1 MMSMKKISIV
11 VPMYNEEKV
20 IPLFFAEIN
29 KVLATLPQY
38 QFELVVVN
46 DGSKDQTLALLKA
59 QQTKQPNL
67 IIVNLSRNFG
77 HEPAVAAGIKT
88 ATGDAIIIPM
98 DADLQDPPML
108 IAALLKQF
116 EEGFDVVN
124 AKRKGRHEDTFFK
137 RFSAIKFY
145 QFIAKLSGKIKIPQN
160 VGHFRLISRR
170 VADEVNRLSER
181 NRVFRIEVPFVGFKT
196 TEVLFDR
203 PKRAAGQTHYNLQSM
218 MKLAVDSIAS
228 TTSVPL
234 VWPVQVFLA
243 VGALFA
249 ISVIAQLSLLI
260 FVPMEATIHLIWL
273 ATNII
278 VLMFVLLFFILSIL
292 SLYLSRVF
300 IETQNRP
307 FYVIDQVISGR
318 P

>member
-1 MMSMKKISIV
+1 MKLISIV

-20 IPLFFAEIN
+20 VPLFFAEMN
-29 KVLATLPQY
+29 KVLQNIKNY
-38 QFELVVVN
+38 QFEIVVVN

-59 QQTKQPNL
+59 QQTFQKNL

-88 ATGDAIIIPM
+88 AKGDAIIPM
-98 DADLQDPPML
+98 DSDLQDPPTL
-108 IAALLKQF
+108 IQSLLSKF
-116 EEGFDVVN
+116 EEGFEVVN

-145 QFIAKLSGKIKIPQN
+145 QFVAKLSGKVKIPQN

-203 PKRAAGQTHYNLQSM
+203 PKRVAGETHYNLKSM
-218 MKLAVDSIAS
+218 LKLAVDAIAS

-234 VWPVQVFLA
+234 VWPVQIFMFVAFTF
-243 VGALFA
+243 G
-249 ISVIAQLSLLI
+249 LSLLLQ
-260 FVPMEATIHLIWL
+260 LILFFTLSLSEILMVVWL
-273 ATNII
+273 LGNII
-278 VLMFVLLFFILSIL
+278 LFLFTQQKEFCSSIFCAIRIIVVWEL
-292 SLYLSRVF
+292 RQFFSESFTR
-300 IETQNRP
+300 
-307 FYVIDQVISGR
+307 
-318 P
+318 

>member
-1 MMSMKKISIV
+1 MKKISIV

-29 KVLATLPQY
+29 RVLSTLPQY

-46 DGSKDQTLALLKA
+46 DGSKDQTLSLLKA
-59 QQTKQPNL
+59 QQTKQPQL

-88 ATGDAIIIPM
+88 ATGDAIIPM

-108 IAALLKQF
+108 ISELLKQF
-116 EEGFDVVN
+116 ENGFEVVN

-203 PKRAAGQTHYNLQSM
+203 PKRAAGETHYNLQSM
-218 MKLAVDSIAS
+218 MKLAVDAIAS

-234 VWPVQVFLA
+234 VWPVQIFLA
-243 VGALFA
+243 VGTLFA
-249 ISVIAQLSLLI
+249 ISVIGQILI
-260 FVPMEATIHLIWL
+260 AIFLPVEATFHLIWL

>member
-1 MMSMKKISIV
+1 MKKISIV

-29 KVLATLPQY
+29 RVLSTLPQY

-46 DGSKDQTLALLKA
+46 DGSKDQTLSLLKA
-59 QQTKQPNL
+59 QQTKQPQL

-88 ATGDAIIIPM
+88 ATGDAIIPM

-108 IAALLKQF
+108 ISQLLKEF
-116 EEGFDVVN
+116 ESGFEVVN

-203 PKRAAGQTHYNLQSM
+203 PKRAAGETHYNLQSM
-218 MKLAVDSIAS
+218 MKLAVDAIAS

-234 VWPVQVFLA
+234 VWPVQIFLA
-243 VGALFA
+243 VGTLFA
-249 ISVIAQLSLLI
+249 ISVIGQMLI
-260 FVPMEATIHLIWL
+260 AIFLPIEATIQLIWL

-292 SLYLSRVF
+292 SLYLSKVF

>member
-1 MMSMKKISIV
+1 MKLISIV

-20 IPLFFAEIN
+20 VPLFFAEIN
-29 KVLATLPQY
+29 KVLEKIKQY
-38 QFELVVVN
+38 QFEIVVVN
-46 DGSKDQTLALLKA
+46 DGSKDQTLSLLKA
-59 QQTKQPNL
+59 QQSLQKNL
-67 IIVNLSRNFG
+67 VIVNLSRNFG

-88 ATGDAIIIPM
+88 AKGDAIIPM
-98 DADLQDPPML
+98 DADLQDPPSL
-108 IAALLKQF
+108 IQALLAKF
-116 EEGFDVVN
+116 EAGFEVVN

-145 QFIAKLSGKIKIPQN
+145 QFVAKLSGKIKIPQN

-203 PKRAAGQTHYNLQSM
+203 PKRAAGETHYNLKSM
-218 MKLAVDSIAS
+218 LKLAVDAIAS

-234 VWPVQVFLA
+234 VWPVQIFIFILI
-243 VGALFA
+243 LFGLSA
-249 ISVIAQLSLLI
+249 ITQIILFFTLSLSEVVMVSWLVGNLI
-260 FVPMEATIHLIWL
+260 LFL
-273 ATNII
+273 
-278 VLMFVLLFFILSIL
+278 FSLLFFVLSIL

-307 FYVIDQVISGR
+307 FYIIDEVIVGR
-318 P
+318 S

>member
-1 MMSMKKISIV
+1 MKLISIV

-20 IPLFFAEIN
+20 VPLFFAEIN
-29 KVLATLPQY
+29 KVLQNIKNY
-38 QFELVVVN
+38 QFEIVVVN

-59 QQTKQPNL
+59 QQVLQKNL
-67 IIVNLSRNFG
+67 VIVNLSRNFG

-88 ATGDAIIIPM
+88 AKGDAIIPM
-98 DADLQDPPML
+98 DADLQDPPTL
-108 IAALLKQF
+108 IESLLSKF
-116 EEGFDVVN
+116 EDGFEVVN

-145 QFIAKLSGKIKIPQN
+145 QFVAKLSGKIKIPQN

-203 PKRAAGQTHYNLQSM
+203 PKRVAGETHYNLKSM
-218 MKLAVDSIAS
+218 LKLAVDAIAS

-234 VWPVQVFLA
+234 VWPVQIFMIVAFIF
-243 VGALFA
+243 G
-249 ISVIAQLSLLI
+249 ISVLLQFILFFTITLSENVL
-260 FVPMEATIHLIWL
+260 LIWL
-273 ATNII
+273 LGNII
-278 VLMFVLLFFILSIL
+278 LFLFTFLFFVLSIL
-292 SLYLSRVF
+292 SLYLSRIF

-307 FYVIDQVISGR
+307 FYIIDEVIVGR
-318 P
+318 S

>member
-1 MMSMKKISIV
+1 MKLISIV

-20 IPLFFAEIN
+20 IPLFFADIN
-29 KVLATLPQY
+29 KVLQNIKNY
-38 QFELVVVN
+38 QFEIVVVN
-46 DGSKDQTLALLKA
+46 DGSKDETLTLLKA
-59 QQTKQPNL
+59 QQVIQKNL
-67 IIVNLSRNFG
+67 VIVNLSRNFG

-88 ATGDAIIIPM
+88 AKGDAIIPM

-108 IAALLKQF
+108 IQALLSKF
-116 EEGFDVVN
+116 EEGYEVVN

-145 QFIAKLSGKIKIPQN
+145 QFVAKLSGKIKIPQN
-160 VGHFRLISRR
+160 VGHFRLISKR

-203 PKRAAGQTHYNLQSM
+203 PKRAAGETHYNLKSM
-218 MKLAVDSIAS
+218 LKLAVDAIAS

-234 VWPVQVFLA
+234 VWPVQVFLF
-243 VGALFA
+243 VSCIFGLSVLVQLILLFTMPL
-249 ISVIAQLSLLI
+249 SETVNLVWLLGNVILCL
-260 FVPMEATIHLIWL
+260 FT
-273 ATNII
+273 
-278 VLMFVLLFFILSIL
+278 LLFFVLSIL

-307 FYVIDQVISGR
+307 FYVIDEVIVGR
-318 P
+318 S

>member
-1 MMSMKKISIV
+1 MKKISIV

-29 KVLATLPQY
+29 RVLLTLPQF

-46 DGSKDQTLALLKA
+46 DGSKDQTLSLLKA
-59 QQTKQPNL
+59 QQAKQSNL

-88 ATGDAIIIPM
+88 ATGDAIIPM

-108 IAALLKQF
+108 IAELLKKF
-116 EEGFDVVN
+116 EEGFEVVN
-124 AKRKGRHEDTFFK
+124 AKRKGRHEDSFFK

-203 PKRAAGQTHYNLQSM
+203 PKRAAGETHYNLQSM
-218 MKLAVDSIAS
+218 MKLAVDAIAS

-234 VWPVQVFLA
+234 IWPVQVWIGVSVFFL
-243 VGALFA
+243 L
-249 ISVIAQLSLLI
+249 SVIAQFVAGI
-260 FVPMEATIHLIWL
+260 FLPLEPNIHLLWL
-273 ATNII
+273 VTNII
-278 VLMFVLLFFILSIL
+278 ILMFVLLFFVLSIV

-307 FYVIDQVISGR
+307 FYLIDQVITGR

>member
-59 QQTKQPNL
+59 QQTKQTNL

-88 ATGDAIIIPM
+88 ATGDAIIPM

-116 EEGFDVVN
+116 EDGFDVVN

-170 VADEVNRLSER
+170 VADEINRLSER
-181 NRVFRIEVPFVGFKT
+181 NRVLRIEVPFVGFKT

-203 PKRAAGQTHYNLQSM
+203 PKRAAGETHYNLQSM
-218 MKLAVDSIAS
+218 MKLAVDAIAS

-243 VGALFA
+243 VGMLFA

>member
-1 MMSMKKISIV
+1 MKLISIV

-20 IPLFFAEIN
+20 VPLFFAEIN
-29 KVLATLPQY
+29 KVLETIKQY
-38 QFELVVVN
+38 QFEIVVVN
-46 DGSKDQTLALLKA
+46 DGSKDQTLSLLKA
-59 QQTKQPNL
+59 QQSLQKNL
-67 IIVNLSRNFG
+67 VIVNLSRNFG

-88 ATGDAIIIPM
+88 AKGDAIIPM
-98 DADLQDPPML
+98 DADLQDPPSL
-108 IAALLKQF
+108 IQALLAKF
-116 EEGFDVVN
+116 EAGFEVVN

-145 QFIAKLSGKIKIPQN
+145 QFVAKLSGKIKIPQN

-203 PKRAAGQTHYNLQSM
+203 PKRAAGETHYNLKSM
-218 MKLAVDSIAS
+218 LKLAVDAIAS
-228 TTSVPL
+228 TTSFPL
-234 VWPVQVFLA
+234 VWPVQIFIFILI
-243 VGALFA
+243 LFGLSA
-249 ISVIAQLSLLI
+249 ITQIILFFTLSLSEVVMLLWLVGNLI
-260 FVPMEATIHLIWL
+260 LFL
-273 ATNII
+273 
-278 VLMFVLLFFILSIL
+278 FSLLFFVLSIL

-307 FYVIDQVISGR
+307 FYIIDEVIVGR
-318 P
+318 S

>member
-1 MMSMKKISIV
+1 MKLISIV

-20 IPLFFAEIN
+20 VPLFFAEIN
-29 KVLATLPQY
+29 KVLQNIKNY
-38 QFELVVVN
+38 QFEIVVVN

-59 QQTKQPNL
+59 QQVLQKNL
-67 IIVNLSRNFG
+67 VIVNLSRNFG

-88 ATGDAIIIPM
+88 AKGDAIIPM
-98 DADLQDPPML
+98 DADLQDPPTL
-108 IAALLKQF
+108 IESLLSKF
-116 EEGFDVVN
+116 EDGFEVVN

-145 QFIAKLSGKIKIPQN
+145 QFVAKLSGKIKIPQN

-203 PKRAAGQTHYNLQSM
+203 PKRVAGETHYNLKSM
-218 MKLAVDSIAS
+218 LKLAVDAIAS

-234 VWPVQVFLA
+234 VWPVQIFMIVAFIF
-243 VGALFA
+243 G
-249 ISVIAQLSLLI
+249 ISVLLQFILFFTITLSENVL
-260 FVPMEATIHLIWL
+260 LIWL
-273 ATNII
+273 LGNII
-278 VLMFVLLFFILSIL
+278 LFLFTLLFFVLSIL
-292 SLYLSRVF
+292 SLYLSRIF

-307 FYVIDQVISGR
+307 FYIIDEVIVGR
-318 P
+318 S

>member
-1 MMSMKKISIV
+1 MMTMKKISIV

-20 IPLFFAEIN
+20 IPLFFVEIN
-29 KVLATLPQY
+29 KVLATLPDY

-46 DGSKDQTLALLKA
+46 DGSKDQTLTLLKA
-59 QQTKQPNL
+59 QQAKQSNL

-88 ATGDAIIIPM
+88 ATGNAIIPM

-108 IAALLKQF
+108 IAALLQQF
-116 EEGFDVVN
+116 EHGFEVVN

-145 QFIAKLSGKIKIPQN
+145 QFIAKLSGKVKIPQN

-203 PKRAAGQTHYNLQSM
+203 PKRAAGETHYNLQSM
-218 MKLAVDSIAS
+218 MKLAVDAIAS

-243 VGALFA
+243 VGTLFA
-249 ISVIAQLSLLI
+249 ISVIGQLSLLI
-260 FVPMEATIHLIWL
+260 FLPIEATIHLIWL
-273 ATNII
+273 STNII

-307 FYVIDQVISGR
+307 FYVIDEVISGR

>member
-1 MMSMKKISIV
+1 MKLISIV

-20 IPLFFAEIN
+20 VPLFFAEIN
-29 KVLATLPQY
+29 KVLQNIKNY
-38 QFELVVVN
+38 QFEIVVVN

-59 QQTKQPNL
+59 QQTFQKNL

-88 ATGDAIIIPM
+88 AKGDAIIPM
-98 DADLQDPPML
+98 DSDLQDPPTL
-108 IAALLKQF
+108 IQSLLSKF
-116 EEGFDVVN
+116 EEGFEVVN

-145 QFIAKLSGKIKIPQN
+145 QFVAKLSGKVKIPQN

-203 PKRAAGQTHYNLQSM
+203 PKRVAGETHYNLKSM
-218 MKLAVDSIAS
+218 LKLAVDAIAS

-234 VWPVQVFLA
+234 VWPVQIFMFVAFTF
-243 VGALFA
+243 G
-249 ISVIAQLSLLI
+249 LSLLLQ
-260 FVPMEATIHLIWL
+260 LILFFTLSLSEILMVVWL
-273 ATNII
+273 LGNII
-278 VLMFVLLFFILSIL
+278 LFLFTLLFFVLSIL

-300 IETQNRP
+300 TETQNRP
-307 FYVIDQVISGR
+307 FYIIDEVIVGR
-318 P
+318 S

>member
-1 MMSMKKISIV
+1 MKKISIV

-29 KVLATLPQY
+29 RVLLTLPQY

-59 QQTKQPNL
+59 QQTKQSNL

-88 ATGDAIIIPM
+88 ATGDAIIPM

-108 IAALLKQF
+108 IAELIKQF
-116 EEGFDVVN
+116 EEGFEVVN

-170 VADEVNRLSER
+170 VVDEVNRLSER

-203 PKRAAGQTHYNLQSM
+203 PKRAAGETHYNLQSM
-218 MKLAVDSIAS
+218 MKLAVDAIAS

-234 VWPVQVFLA
+234 VWPVQVFLT
-243 VGALFA
+243 VGTLFA
-249 ISVIAQLSLLI
+249 ISVIGQVVVGIFFSL
-260 FVPMEATIHLIWL
+260 EAIIQLIWL

-278 VLMFVLLFFILSIL
+278 ILMFVLLFFILSIL

-307 FYVIDQVISGR
+307 FYLIDEIITGR

>member
-1 MMSMKKISIV
+1 MKKISIV

-29 KVLATLPQY
+29 RVLLTLPQY

-46 DGSKDQTLALLKA
+46 DGSKDQTLTLLKA
-59 QQTKQPNL
+59 QQAKQPNL

-88 ATGDAIIIPM
+88 ASGDGIIPM
-98 DADLQDPPML
+98 DADLQDPPIL
-108 IAALLKQF
+108 ISDLLKKF
-116 EEGFDVVN
+116 EEGFEVVN

-203 PKRAAGQTHYNLQSM
+203 PKRAAGETHYNLKSM
-218 MKLAVDSIAS
+218 MKLAVDAIAS

-234 VWPVQVFLA
+234 VWPVQVWIGVSLFF
-243 VGALFA
+243 AL
-249 ISVIAQLSLLI
+249 SVVSQIVTGI
-260 FVPMEATIHLIWL
+260 FFSIELTTHLIW
-273 ATNII
+273 I
-278 VLMFVLLFFILSIL
+278 VANVMIFMFVLLFFILSIL
-292 SLYLSRVF
+292 ALYLSRVF

-307 FYVIDQVISGR
+307 FFVIDQVITGR
-318 P
+318 S

>member
-1 MMSMKKISIV
+1 MKKISIV

-29 KVLATLPQY
+29 RVLLTLPQY

-59 QQTKQPNL
+59 QQTKQFNL
-67 IIVNLSRNFG
+67 TIVNLSRNFG

-88 ATGDAIIIPM
+88 ATGDAIIPM

-108 IAALLKQF
+108 IAELIKQF
-116 EEGFDVVN
+116 EEGFEVVN

-170 VADEVNRLSER
+170 VVDEVNRLSER

-203 PKRAAGQTHYNLQSM
+203 PKRAAGETHYNLQSM
-218 MKLAVDSIAS
+218 MKLAVDAIAS

-234 VWPVQVFLA
+234 VWPLQVFLT
-243 VGALFA
+243 VGTLFA
-249 ISVIAQLSLLI
+249 ISVIGQVVVGIFFSL
-260 FVPMEATIHLIWL
+260 EAIIQLIWL

-278 VLMFVLLFFILSIL
+278 ILMFVLLFFILSIL

-307 FYVIDQVISGR
+307 FYLIDEIITGR

>member
-1 MMSMKKISIV
+1 MKKISIV

-29 KVLATLPQY
+29 RVLTTLPQY

-46 DGSKDQTLALLKA
+46 DGSKDQTLTLLKA
-59 QQTKQPNL
+59 QQTKQSNL

-88 ATGDAIIIPM
+88 ATGDAIIPM

-108 IAALLKQF
+108 IAALIKKF
-116 EEGFDVVN
+116 EEGFEVVN

-203 PKRAAGQTHYNLQSM
+203 PKRAAGETHYNLQSM
-218 MKLAVDSIAS
+218 MKLAVDAIAS

-234 VWPVQVFLA
+234 VWPMQVFLT
-243 VGALFA
+243 VGIFFA
-249 ISVIAQLSLLI
+249 ISVIGQFVLGIFFSL
-260 FVPMEATIHLIWL
+260 EAIIHLVWL
-273 ATNII
+273 VTNII
-278 VLMFVLLFFILSIL
+278 ILMFVLLFFILSIL

-307 FYVIDQVISGR
+307 FYLIDEIITGR

>member
-1 MMSMKKISIV
+1 MMTMKKISIV

-20 IPLFFAEIN
+20 VPLFFAEIN
-29 KVLATLPQY
+29 RVLSLLPQY

-46 DGSKDQTLALLKA
+46 DGSKDQTLTLLKA

-88 ATGDAIIIPM
+88 ATGDAIIPM

-108 IAALLKQF
+108 IAALLQQF
-116 EEGFDVVN
+116 EHGFEVVN

-145 QFIAKLSGKIKIPQN
+145 QLIAKLSGKIKIPQN

-203 PKRAAGQTHYNLQSM
+203 PKRAAGETHYNLQSM

-243 VGALFA
+243 VGFLFA
-249 ISVIAQLSLLI
+249 ISVIGQISLLI
-260 FVPMEATIHLIWL
+260 FLPMEATIHLIWL

-278 VLMFVLLFFILSIL
+278 VLMFVLVFFILSIL

-307 FYVIDQVISGR
+307 FYVIDQVISGQ

>member
-1 MMSMKKISIV
+1 MKKISIV

-29 KVLATLPQY
+29 RVLSTLPQY

-46 DGSKDQTLALLKA
+46 DGSKDQTLSLLKA
-59 QQTKQPNL
+59 QQTKQPQL

-88 ATGDAIIIPM
+88 ATGDAIIPM

-108 IAALLKQF
+108 ISELLKQF
-116 EEGFDVVN
+116 ENGFEVVN

-203 PKRAAGQTHYNLQSM
+203 PKRAAGETHYNLQSM
-218 MKLAVDSIAS
+218 MKLAVDAIAS

-243 VGALFA
+243 VGTLFA
-249 ISVIAQLSLLI
+249 ISVIGQMLI
-260 FVPMEATIHLIWL
+260 AIFLPVEATIHLIWL

>member
-1 MMSMKKISIV
+1 MKKISIV

-29 KVLATLPQY
+29 RVLLTLPQY

-59 QQTKQPNL
+59 QQTKQFNL
-67 IIVNLSRNFG
+67 TIVNLSRNFG

-88 ATGDAIIIPM
+88 ATGDAIIPM

-108 IAALLKQF
+108 IAELIKQF
-116 EEGFDVVN
+116 EEGFEVVN

-170 VADEVNRLSER
+170 VVDEVNRLSER

-203 PKRAAGQTHYNLQSM
+203 PKRAAGETHYNLQSM
-218 MKLAVDSIAS
+218 MKLAVDAIAS

-234 VWPVQVFLA
+234 VWPLQVFLT
-243 VGALFA
+243 VGTLFA
-249 ISVIAQLSLLI
+249 ISVIGQVVVGIFFSL
-260 FVPMEATIHLIWL
+260 EAIIQLIWL

-278 VLMFVLLFFILSIL
+278 ILMFVLLFFVLSIL

-307 FYVIDQVISGR
+307 FYLIDEIITGR